1 MCSNKF
7 FSFKKFFKVRS
18 FINRLYCVL
27 ANEKYEIS
35 NSFRSLMLETKIKN
49 LINENLKRKI
59 INSSFCN
66 KDYIDVNFNFK
77 KRIIYQKKSLIL
89 QKNQDLKFIKLILQV
104 LFLKLDTIT
113 ALHLI

>member
-49 LINENLKRKI
+49 LINENLKEKLLIVAFAIKI
-59 INSSFCN
+59 
-66 KDYIDVNFNFK
+66 
-77 KRIIYQKKSLIL
+77 
-89 QKNQDLKFIKLILQV
+89 
-104 LFLKLDTIT
+104 T
-113 ALHLI
+113 